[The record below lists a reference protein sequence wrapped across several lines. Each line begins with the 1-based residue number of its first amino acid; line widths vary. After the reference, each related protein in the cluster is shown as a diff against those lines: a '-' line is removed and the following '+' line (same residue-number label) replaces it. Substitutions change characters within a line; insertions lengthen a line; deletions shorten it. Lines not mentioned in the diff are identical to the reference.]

1 MEWKLLTKEEYVT
14 TTWSGGTTTQL
25 AIAPEG
31 AVYAD
36 RDFLWRLS
44 SAGVELEHSDFTPLP
59 DYNRLISVLHGELE
73 MKIGDG
79 ARFGLEPFTLRS
91 FDGGVPVESWG
102 KCTDYNLMV
111 RKDKCQ
117 GIAQSIA
124 LTGGAT
130 CRWTAPLAAPQEGTQ
145 CTLALYCVQGGVSL
159 PQAGVEAKEGQLL
172 LCRQADESAVELKA
186 HGDAV
191 VMAAAIYT
199 R

>member
-1 MEWKLLTKEEYVT
+1 MEWKLLTQADQVT

-117 GIAQSIA
+117 GIAQSVA
-124 LTGGAT
+124 LSDGAT
-130 CRWTAPLAAPQEGTQ
+130 CRWTAPLAAPQEGTA